1 MNCDVNLTITRF
13 VLISSIITQWKI
25 ACLRKKH
32 ARWVKN
38 IKDEIKELIDKIQE
52 AENRRSELIEEV
64 KKPKELVF
72 TPYIDCISVTLQY
85 FITLYLIAD
94 FMSRVNYV
102 TFLRNVSICYVLTVG
117 I

>member
-1 MNCDVNLTITRF
+1 M
-13 VLISSIITQWKI
+13 Q
-25 ACLRKKH
+25 KKH

-38 IKDEIKELIDKIQE
+38 IRNEIKELIDKIQE
-52 AENRRSELIEEV
+52 AEYRRSELMEEV
-64 KKPKELVF
+64 KEPKELVF
-72 TPYIDCISVTLQY
+72 APYIDCISVILQY

>member
-1 MNCDVNLTITRF
+1 MNCDVNLTIILF
-13 VLISSIITQWKI
+13 VLISSIIAQWKI
-25 ACLRKKH
+25 ACWRKKH
-32 ARWVKN
+32 ARWIKN

-52 AENRRSELIEEV
+52 AENRRNELIEEV
-64 KKPKELVF
+64 KESKELVF
-72 TPYIDCISVTLQY
+72 TLFIDCISVILQY
-85 FITLYLIAD
+85 FIMLYLIAD